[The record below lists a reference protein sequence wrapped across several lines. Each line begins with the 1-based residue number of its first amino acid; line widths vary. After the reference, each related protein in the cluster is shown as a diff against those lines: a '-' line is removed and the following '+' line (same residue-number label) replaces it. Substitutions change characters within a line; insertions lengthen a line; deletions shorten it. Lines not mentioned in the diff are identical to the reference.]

1 MEFSRKRYIDRL
13 GSMRWNGL
21 VKVITGARRVGKSYI
36 LNKLFYE
43 FLLNS
48 GVKKTNIIR
57 FAFDSDEDIDRLE
70 DFANGE
76 AVRIK
81 DRKLG
86 YIVNAKVFRRYILSL
101 VNEDEKFY
109 LFLDEVQ
116 LLDNFVG
123 TLNSYLRHQNLDLYA
138 TGSNSKFLSSD
149 IVTEFKGR
157 SSELHV

>member
-43 FLLNS
+43 FLLNK
-48 GVKKTNIIR
+48 GVKRANIIR

-81 DRKLG
+81 DPLHDLRQPGVGVLLLEG
-86 YIVNAKVFRRYILSL
+86 DALPGDLQLALL
-101 VNEDEKFY
+101 VGG
-109 LFLDEVQ
+109 
-116 LLDNFVG
+116 LLDAVAAG
-123 TLNSYLRHQNLDLYA
+123 LAQRGEDLRRDPLAELLCLRLIAPHDERVEA
-138 TGSNSKFLSSD
+138 GFGSVMMFIS
-149 IVTEFKGR
+149 
-157 SSELHV
+157 